1 MFRRGQEMKS
11 REIAAKVLFLLALP
25 FVFLGLI
32 DPLEGGLALIVAAVL
47 YLIAFL
53 LIKEL
58 PAKSLW
64 IPFALSI
71 LVGVLT
77 ILFVTVWDTREP
89 QEPLNLVVRIGLWI
103 YRALVAVTLIGA
115 IMNAVRFFRRK
126 TT

>member
-1 MFRRGQEMKS
+1 MKT
-11 REIAAKVLFLLALP
+11 REISAKVLFLVALP

-32 DPLEGGLALIVAAVL
+32 DTLEGGLALIVTAVL

>member
-1 MFRRGQEMKS
+1 MLRRGQEMKS
-11 REIAAKVLFLLALP
+11 REIVAKVLFLLALP

-64 IPFALSI
+64 IPFALSV

-103 YRALVAVTLIGA
+103 YRALVAVTFVGA
-115 IMNAVRFFRRK
+115 ILNAVRFFRRK
-126 TT
+126 TK